1 MDYKIKILKK
11 DGINTISRDNKK
23 FLININKFTEV
34 YKKGTGLS
42 GFLDSLSQFNS
53 GKDLKNTI
61 KLLYNARKNNKPI
74 ILLIDQ
80 SIILSGLSKIIIDL
94 IQRGWISLIAVNTDF
109 AISDFEIALSGKTIE
124 DIRTNL
130 LKNKKGYGNTEETG
144 IFFNIAL
151 KEGIEEDR
159 GAGEAIGH
167 YLIENEF
174 SYKDYSV
181 IYNAYKYN
189 VPLTLHQTKSYDTI
203 GFHPTF
209 DPVIY
214 GKLLDKDFLIFNSFV
229 SNLSNGGIIFFCVKE
244 YNFLDLVEKSLAFCI
259 NKGIDVKE
267 YYSIIS
273 GNKNI
278 YNDYRD
284 FLLYGGEKLYLSD
297 SIDIIL
303 PLVSS
308 LIIDLGGKNE

>member
-11 DGINTISRDNKK
+11 DGINMISRDKKK
-23 FLININKFTEV
+23 FLININKFTEA
-34 YKKGTGLS
+34 YKKGSGLN
-42 GFLDSLSQFNS
+42 GFLDSLSEFNS
-53 GKDLKNTI
+53 AKDLKKTI
-61 KLLYNARKNNKPI
+61 ELLYNARKSNKPI
-74 ILLIDQ
+74 VLLIDQ
-80 SIILSGLSKIIIDL
+80 SIILSGLNKIIIDL
-94 IQRGWISLIAVNTDF
+94 IERGWISLIAVNTDF

-124 DIRTNL
+124 DLKTNL
-130 LKNKKGYGNTEETG
+130 IKNKKGYGNTEETG

-151 KEGIEEDR
+151 KEGMEENR

-181 IYNAYKYN
+181 VYNSFKYN
-189 VPLTLHQTKSYDTI
+189 VPLTLHQTKAYDFI
-203 GFHPTF
+203 GFHIAF
-209 DPVIY
+209 DPVVY
-214 GKLLDKDFLIFNSFV
+214 GRLLDKDFLIFNSFI
-229 SNLSNGGIIFFCVKE
+229 SNLSQGGVLFFCMKE

-259 NKGIDVKE
+259 NKGIDIKE
-267 YYSIIS
+267 YYSIIT

-284 FLLYGGEKLYLSD
+284 YLLYGGKKLYLSD
-297 SIDIIL
+297 SIEIIL

-308 LIIDLGGKNE
+308 LIIDLGGRNE